1 VYVRC
6 AGNQLMG
13 LGTAPV
19 PREVTTLLGVAPYL
33 TKNNITRNTM
43 TDLEKE
49 MSLMLLVV
57 LVGLVSFI
65 SGTCGY

>member
-1 VYVRC
+1 
-6 AGNQLMG
+6 
-13 LGTAPV
+13 
-19 PREVTTLLGVAPYL
+19 
-33 TKNNITRNTM
+33 M

-65 SGTCGY
+65 SGTCGH